1 MIVVPVFLCCT
12 GCLDT
17 VVEIYS
23 EGGGF
28 NFIRRMCDINRP
40 SYQEEI
46 LGLAVFQDE
55 DNAKI
60 ADMADC
66 VGWDEKYEGY

>member
-1 MIVVPVFLCCT
+1 
-12 GCLDT
+12 
-17 VVEIYS
+17 
-23 EGGGF
+23 
-28 NFIRRMCDINRP
+28 MCDINRP

-46 LGLAVFQDE
+46 LGLTVFQDE